1 MNPIYVLRTT
11 FRLLFAVVWLTL
23 LLCGCMAVAPAPEEP
38 PAADVHAV
46 TPGAAPATH
55 EAQMQNPEAQATHQA
70 MMQDP
75 AAMATHEA
83 EMHGAPTPAPRTAAA
98 VALSTFTTDDF
109 AGSGL
114 CVMCHEGL
122 TDAAGA
128 DVSITTHWRSTMM
141 ANAAKDPAWQAKVAS
156 EVARH
161 PALKEVIE
169 KKCAT
174 CHTPMAETQ
183 AEVMGTSVALFGD
196 GFLDS
201 AHPLHEA
208 SQEGV
213 SYSLCHQILSDNLEA
228 AESFSGGYEI
238 DASTEP
244 PDRII
249 YGPYENPFGR
259 PMQMHTGYLPAFG
272 EHTNSAALCA
282 TCHNVF
288 TPYVDANGQIA
299 GEFPEQTPFTE
310 WQYSTFSHSGMT
322 CQACHMPEAKGGVVI
337 SLMPGRLSPREPFFQ
352 HQFVG
357 GNKFM
362 VTLLRDHAGE
372 LGVTATASQM
382 DATIA
387 RVDDQL
393 ARAATLSILDAGRED
408 GTLVIRLQVSS
419 ATGHKFPT
427 SFPSRRAWLHV
438 VVTDGARQI
447 VFESGRP
454 QADGSITG
462 NAADADPA
470 AHEPHYD
477 VITTADQV
485 QIYEPIMAD
494 TGGRVTYTLLAA
506 ATYAKDNRLL
516 ATGMDKG
523 KLPDEIAVRG
533 AATDDANFIGGDDQ
547 ITYRI
552 AVPSAA
558 GPHTVYAELL
568 YQPLSYR
575 FVQDMLADGGEHGET
590 LSRLIA
596 AADQMPARVSVVA
609 PVQVP

>member
-1 MNPIYVLRTT
+1 MNPTRMLRTT
-11 FRLLFAVVWLTL
+11 FRLLFAAAWLTF
-23 LLCGCMAVAPAPEEP
+23 LLCGCMTAAPAP
-38 PAADVHAV
+38 AV
-46 TPGAAPATH
+46 TPDAASAAH
-55 EAQMQNPEAQATHQA
+55 AAQMQDPATQATHQA
-70 MMQDP
+70 MMHDP
-75 AAMATHEA
+75 ATMTAHEA
-83 EMHGAPTPAPRTAAA
+83 EMHGTPMPAPRTAAA
-98 VALSTFTTDDF
+98 VALSAFTTDDF

-141 ANAAKDPAWQAKVAS
+141 ANAARDPAWQAKVAS
-156 EVARH
+156 EVARR
-161 PALKEVIE
+161 PASKDVIE

-183 AEVMGTSVALFGD
+183 AEVIDTSVALFGV
-196 GFLDS
+196 GFLDP

-208 SQEGV
+208 AQEGV
-213 SYSLCHQILSDNLEA
+213 SCSFCHQIRADNLGA
-228 AESFSGGYEI
+228 PESFSGGYEV

-244 PDRII
+244 PDRIV

-272 EHTNSAALCA
+272 EHTSSAALCA
-282 TCHNVF
+282 TCHNLF

-310 WQYSTFSHSGMT
+310 WQHTAFNQSGVT

-337 SLMPGRLSPREPFFQ
+337 SLMPGRLSPRAPFFQ

-357 GNKFM
+357 GNSFM

-372 LGVTATASQM
+372 LGVTATASQL
-382 DATIA
+382 DDTIA
-387 RVDDQL
+387 RADDQL
-393 ARAATLSILDAGRED
+393 ARAATLSILDVGRED

-427 SFPSRRAWLHV
+427 SFPSRRAWLHLT
-438 VVTDGARQI
+438 VTDGASQI

-454 QADGSITG
+454 QADGSIAD
-462 NAADADPA
+462 NAADADPTA
-470 AHEPHYD
+470 YEPHYD

-494 TGGRVTYTLLAA
+494 TGGRTTYTLLAA
-506 ATYAKDNRLL
+506 ANYAKDNRLL
-516 ATGMDKG
+516 AAGMDKG

-533 AATDDANFIGGDDQ
+533 AAANDANFVGGGDQ
-547 ITYRI
+547 LTYRI
-552 AVPSAA
+552 AVPAAA
-558 GPHTVYAELL
+558 GPLTVYAELL

-575 FVQDMLADGGEHGET
+575 FVQDMLADGGEYGET
-590 LSRLIA
+590 LGRLIA
-596 AADQMPARVSVVA
+596 AVDQMPARVSVVA